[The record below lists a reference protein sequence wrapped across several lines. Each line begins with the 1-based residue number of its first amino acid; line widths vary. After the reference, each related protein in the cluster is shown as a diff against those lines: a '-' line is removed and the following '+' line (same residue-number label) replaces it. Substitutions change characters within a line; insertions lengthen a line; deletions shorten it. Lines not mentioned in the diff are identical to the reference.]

1 MSKATQKTPLV
12 LAVSTALTI
21 GLSATSTVNAADNPF
36 GLTDL
41 SSGYMVVAE
50 GKCGEGT
57 CGGDKGKSTEGTC
70 GGDKGKSTEGTSG
83 GGDKDK
89 SSEGKCGGKSHREA
103 KCGSDHS

>member
-57 CGGDKGKSTEGTC
+57 CGGDKGKSTEGT
-70 GGDKGKSTEGTSG
+70 SG